1 MVATLN
7 FKGTFNRMTTLLYF
21 VTEDWYFVSHRFN
34 LALAAQRQGYEVVI
48 VTRCLEYRQLL
59 EKSGFTVIPFEASR
73 RSLNPFALLS
83 EALAL
88 ANIYRKVSPSIVHHV
103 ALRPVV
109 VGAFAARLSGIR
121 CVVSAITGLG
131 FIFVEG
137 NRVPLAQRILF
148 WLFPR
153 LLSRGLTIVQNTDDR
168 DLLLR
173 SGLKPEYLRLIP
185 GAGVDT
191 VQYAPQVRKDN
202 DRRLVV
208 LMASR
213 LLWDKGVGEFIQA
226 ARLLR
231 ETNLKFV
238 LVGQPDPSNPATVS
252 QADVD
257 AWLAE
262 GVITYLGHRDDM
274 HVVMQ
279 EADIVCLPSY
289 REGFPKVLLEAM
301 ASGLPC
307 ITTDVPGCRAAI
319 RHNDNGL
326 LIPVNDSLALANAI
340 STLAQ
345 NEEMRSVMGQRG
357 RTRALEEFSQEQ
369 INKMTLLAYQEVLSA

>member
-1 MVATLN
+1 
-7 FKGTFNRMTTLLYF
+7 MTKLLYF
-21 VTEDWYFVSHRFN
+21 VTEDWYFISHRFN
-34 LALAAQRQGYEVVI
+34 LALAAQQQGYEIVV
-48 VTRCLEYRQLL
+48 VTRCQDHGKLL
-59 EKSGFTVIPFEASR
+59 EESGFTVIPFQASR
-73 RSLNPFALLS
+73 RSLSPFALLS

-88 ANIYRKVSPSIVHHV
+88 ANIYRKVGPSIVHNV
-103 ALRPVV
+103 ALRPVI
-109 VGAFAARLSGIR
+109 VGAFAARLSGVR
-121 CVVSAITGLG
+121 HVVSAITGLG
-131 FIFVEG
+131 FIFIEG
-137 NRVPLAQRILF
+137 NRARLVQRILF

-153 LLSRGLTIVQNTDDR
+153 LLSRGLTIVQNADDR

-173 SGLKPEYLRLIP
+173 SGLKPQHIRLIP

-191 VQYAPQVRKDN
+191 LKYAPQVRKDN

-231 ETNLKFV
+231 EMNLKFV
-238 LVGQPDPSNPATVS
+238 LVGQPDPSNPATVF

-257 AWLAE
+257 SWIAE

-274 HVVMQ
+274 HVVLQ

-301 ASGLPC
+301 ACGLPC
-307 ITTDVPGCRAAI
+307 ITTDVPGCRAAV
-319 RHNDNGL
+319 RHEDNGL
-326 LIPVNDSLALANAI
+326 LIPVKDSDALATAI
-340 STLAQ
+340 ATLAQ
-345 NEEMRSVMGQRG
+345 NQEVRVRMGQRG

-369 INKMTLLAYQEVLSA
+369 INKLTLLAYQETLLA

>member
-1 MVATLN
+1 MP
-7 FKGTFNRMTTLLYF
+7 KLLFF
-21 VTEDWYFVSHRFN
+21 VTEDWYFISHRFN
-34 LALAAQRQGYEVVI
+34 LAVAAQKQGYEIVV
-48 VTRCLEYRQLL
+48 VTRCQEHWQLL
-59 EKSGFTVIPFEASR
+59 EKTGFTVIPFQASR
-73 RSLNPFALLS
+73 RSLNPFALLL
-83 EALAL
+83 EVLAL
-88 ANIYRKVSPSIVHHV
+88 ANIYRKVGPSIVHHV
-103 ALRPVV
+103 ALRPVI
-109 VGAFAARLSGIR
+109 VGALAARLSGVTP
-121 CVVSAITGLG
+121 VVSAITGLG

-137 NRVPLAQRILF
+137 NRVPLAQRILL

-153 LLSRGLTIVQNTDDR
+153 LLNRGLTIVQNTDDR

-173 SGLKPEYLRLIP
+173 SGLTPQRIRLIP

-191 VQYAPQVRKDN
+191 VKYAPQVGKGN
-202 DRRLVV
+202 DEKLVV

-213 LLWDKGVGEFIQA
+213 LLWDKGVGEFIQV

-231 ETNLKFV
+231 ETNLTFI

-257 AWLAE
+257 AWIAE

-274 HVVMQ
+274 NVVLQM
-279 EADIVCLPSY
+279 ADIVCLPSY

-307 ITTDVPGCRAAI
+307 ITTDVPGCRAAV
-319 RHNDNGL
+319 RHDDNGL
-326 LIPVNDSLALANAI
+326 LIPVNDSDALAAAI

-345 NEEMRSVMGQRG
+345 NQELRVRMGQRG
-357 RTRALEEFSQEQ
+357 RTRALEEFSQAQ
-369 INKMTLLAYQEVLSA
+369 INKMTLLVYQEALST

>member
-1 MVATLN
+1 M
-7 FKGTFNRMTTLLYF
+7 
-21 VTEDWYFVSHRFN
+21 
-34 LALAAQRQGYEVVI
+34 I
-48 VTRCLEYRQLL
+48 
-59 EKSGFTVIPFEASR
+59 
-73 RSLNPFALLS
+73 
-83 EALAL
+83 
-88 ANIYRKVSPSIVHHV
+88 
-103 ALRPVV
+103 
-109 VGAFAARLSGIR
+109 
-121 CVVSAITGLG
+121 SAITGLG

-153 LLSRGLTIVQNTDDR
+153 LLNRGLTIVQNTDDR

-173 SGLKPEYLRLIP
+173 SGLKPQYIRLIP

-191 VQYAPQVRKDN
+191 VKYAPQVGKDN
-202 DRRLVV
+202 DEKLVV

-231 ETNLKFV
+231 ETNLNFV

-257 AWLAE
+257 AWIAE

-274 HVVMQ
+274 NVVLQM
-279 EADIVCLPSY
+279 ADIVCLPSY

-301 ASGLPC
+301 ACGLPC
-307 ITTDVPGCRAAI
+307 ITTDVPGCRAAV
-319 RHNDNGL
+319 RHGDNGL
-326 LIPVNDSLALANAI
+326 LIPVNDSDALAAAI

-345 NEEMRSVMGQRG
+345 NQEVRVRMGQRG

-369 INKMTLLAYQEVLSA
+369 INKMTLLAYQEALST

>member
-1 MVATLN
+1 MVATLQ

-88 ANIYRKVSPSIVHHV
+88 ANIYRKISPSIVHHV

-173 SGLKPEYLRLIP
+173 SGLKPQYLRLIP

-191 VQYAPQVRKDN
+191 VQYTPQLRKDN

-274 HVVMQ
+274 HVVLQ

-301 ASGLPC
+301 ACGLPC

-345 NEEMRSVMGQRG
+345 NQEMRSVMGQRG

>member
-1 MVATLN
+1 MP
-7 FKGTFNRMTTLLYF
+7 KLLFF
-21 VTEDWYFVSHRFN
+21 VTEDWYFISHRFN
-34 LALAAQRQGYEVVI
+34 LALAAQREGYEIVV
-48 VTRCLEYRQLL
+48 VTRCQEHRQPLE
-59 EKSGFTVIPFEASR
+59 ESGFTVIPFQASR
-73 RSLNPFALLS
+73 RSLNPFSLLS

-88 ANIYRKVSPSIVHHV
+88 ANIYRKVNPSIVHHV

-109 VGAFAARLSGIR
+109 VGAFAARLSGLAH
-121 CVVSAITGLG
+121 VVSAITGLG

-137 NRVPLAQRILF
+137 NRVPLAQKILF

-153 LLSRGLTIVQNTDDR
+153 LLNRGLTIVQNTDDR

-173 SGLKPEYLRLIP
+173 SGLKPQHIRLIP

-191 VQYAPQVRKDN
+191 VKYAPQVRKDN
-202 DRRLVV
+202 ERRLVV

-231 ETNLKFV
+231 EMNFKFI
-238 LVGQPDPSNPATVS
+238 LVGQPDPSNPATVF

-257 AWLAE
+257 AWIAE

-274 HVVMQ
+274 HVVLQ

-301 ASGLPC
+301 ACGLPC
-307 ITTDVPGCRAAI
+307 ITTDVPGCRAAV
-319 RHNDNGL
+319 RHEDNGL
-326 LIPVNDSLALANAI
+326 LIPVKDSDALATAI
-340 STLAQ
+340 ATLAQ
-345 NEEMRSVMGQRG
+345 NQEVRVRMGQRG

-369 INKMTLLAYQEVLSA
+369 INKLTLLAYQETLLA

>member
-1 MVATLN
+1 MVATLK

-88 ANIYRKVSPSIVHHV
+88 ANIYRKISPSIVHHV

-173 SGLKPEYLRLIP
+173 SGLKPQYLRLIP

-191 VQYAPQVRKDN
+191 VQYTPQLRKDN

-274 HVVMQ
+274 HVVLQ

-301 ASGLPC
+301 ACGLPC

-345 NEEMRSVMGQRG
+345 NQEMRSVMGQRG

>member
-1 MVATLN
+1 MP
-7 FKGTFNRMTTLLYF
+7 KLLFF
-21 VTEDWYFVSHRFN
+21 VTEDWYFISHRFN
-34 LALAAQRQGYEVVI
+34 LALAAQKQGYEIVV
-48 VTRCLEYRQLL
+48 VTRCQEHRQLL
-59 EKSGFTVIPFEASR
+59 EKSGFTVIPFQASR
-73 RSLNPFALLS
+73 RSLNPFALLT

-88 ANIYRKVSPSIVHHV
+88 ANIYRKVKPSIVHHV

-109 VGAFAARLSGIR
+109 VGAFAARLSGVTH
-121 CVVSAITGLG
+121 VVSAITGLG

-137 NRVPLAQRILF
+137 NRGPLAQRILF

-153 LLSRGLTIVQNTDDR
+153 LLNRGLTIVQNTDDR
-168 DLLLR
+168 DLLLL
-173 SGLKPEYLRLIP
+173 SGLKPQHIRLIP

-191 VQYAPQVRKDN
+191 ARYAPQVRKDN

-226 ARLLR
+226 ARLLS

-257 AWLAE
+257 AWIAE

-274 HVVMQ
+274 HVVLQ

-301 ASGLPC
+301 ACGLPC
-307 ITTDVPGCRAAI
+307 ITTDVPGCRAAV

-326 LIPVNDSLALANAI
+326 LIPVNDSIALANAI

-345 NEEMRSVMGQRG
+345 NQEMRSVMGQRG

>member
-1 MVATLN
+1 MVTMLKFN
-7 FKGTFNRMTTLLYF
+7 GTFNRMTKLLYF

-34 LALAAQRQGYEVVI
+34 LALEAQRQGYEVVI
-48 VTRCLEYRQLL
+48 VTRCREYRQLL
-59 EKSGFTVIPFEASR
+59 EKSGFTVIPFHASR

-88 ANIYRKVSPSIVHHV
+88 ANIYRKVNPSIVHHV

-121 CVVSAITGLG
+121 SVVSAITGLG

-173 SGLKPEYLRLIP
+173 SGLKPQYLRLIP

-191 VQYAPQVRKDN
+191 VKYAPQVGKGN
-202 DRRLVV
+202 DHKLVV

-231 ETNLKFV
+231 ETHLKFV
-238 LVGQPDPSNPATVS
+238 LVGQPDPSNPATVF
-252 QADVD
+252 QANVE
-257 AWLAE
+257 AWIAE
-262 GVITYLGHRDDM
+262 GVITYLGQRDDM
-274 HVVMQ
+274 HVVLQ
-279 EADIVCLPSY
+279 QADIVCLPSY

-301 ASGLPC
+301 ACGLPC
-307 ITTDVPGCRAAI
+307 ITTDVPGCRAAV

-326 LIPVNDSLALANAI
+326 LIPVNDSVALANAI

-345 NEEMRSVMGQRG
+345 NQEMRSVMGQRG
-357 RTRALEEFSQEQ
+357 RIRALEEFSQEQ